1 MSQHFSI
8 LIIDDEQAQADA
20 IAGYLKKKGYAVTI
34 ADSGTAGVRGF
45 ENASFDL
52 VLTDYKMPDITGA
65 EVLRKLKEIQPE
77 IPVIVMTAYGSIESA
92 VDLMKQGAFDYLQK
106 PIDLDELTIAIQRAE
121 ERATLLS
128 ENAML
133 KQELRQRYSFD
144 NIISQS
150 DEMEAVLNTVA
161 RVAPSLASVLICGE
175 SGTGKELIARAVHHA
190 SNRSDGPFIPVN
202 CAAIPESLFESELFG
217 HEKGAFTGADQRRI
231 GKFEQAKGG
240 TLFIDEV
247 GDIPLPVQ
255 VKLLR
260 AIQLREIE
268 RLGGTDTISLDVR
281 IVAATNRKLEE
292 MIREGDFREDLY
304 YRLNVITVQLPP
316 LRSRKADIPPLV
328 EHFIAKYCEENG
340 KPALG
345 ISKEA
350 LDALLRYG
358 FPGNIREL
366 ENSIQRAVVMTR
378 GNTITVADLPTQLT
392 AQSESASE
400 KSHDLQLGD
409 LNEKVEALERALIRK
424 ALEESSGNQSKA
436 AELLHISE
444 RTLRYKLGKYGI

>member
-8 LIIDDEQAQADA
+8 LIIDDERAQADA